1 MNKLCKKAVIKKLNK
16 KSGAK
21 IIKMEKVIF
30 KIVILNKVNKYREMI
45 K

>member
-1 MNKLCKKAVIKKLNK
+1 MIKKLDI
-16 KSGAK
+16 KSGTK

-30 KIVILNKVNKYREMI
+30 KIVMLNKVNKYREMI